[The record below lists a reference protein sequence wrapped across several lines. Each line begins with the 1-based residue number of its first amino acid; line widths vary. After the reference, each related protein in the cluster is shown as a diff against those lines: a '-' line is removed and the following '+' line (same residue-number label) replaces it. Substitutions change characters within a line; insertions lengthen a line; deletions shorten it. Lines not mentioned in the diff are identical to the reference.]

1 MNRFLKHW
9 RHTGRGAAFHAHV
22 ISYADDFV
30 SLSRGDAARRRSF
43 PARPPRDSRCVALQI
58 SAEPPR
64 TDHAHAKIRNQTSAA
79 HGRARHYRFF
89 VADGGLISFTPTSLF
104 PLNCTESG
112 RQGEKRRRQGDL

>member
-64 TDHAHAKIRNQTSAA
+64 TDHAHAKIRNQIDRRLMVGPDITAS
-79 HGRARHYRFF
+79 
-89 VADGGLISFTPTSLF
+89 SL
-104 PLNCTESG
+104 LTG
-112 RQGEKRRRQGDL
+112 A